1 MIEAMRNLITAT
13 AVLAGLGLLA
23 MSAPVSAT
31 ALSCVTG
38 NNTITVDSSSGC
50 VPAPGQNDD
59 NVDENALVFNP
70 GDLGPYEWTYLDNDI
85 SDPGAG
91 HSGDFTIDVA
101 SYAESTYDTYMVHL
115 KAGNDGVYF
124 LLDRPVVDGLLNGSF
139 SVTGLPGCTRGNCVN
154 GNPVAHIAL
163 YGALSATEDDST
175 AVPEPGALGLLG
187 LGLLSLGA
195 AHRRKLR

>member
-1 MIEAMRNLITAT
+1 
-13 AVLAGLGLLA
+13 
-23 MSAPVSAT
+23 
-31 ALSCVTG
+31 
-38 NNTITVDSSSGC
+38 
-50 VPAPGQNDD
+50 
-59 NVDENALVFNP
+59 
-70 GDLGPYEWTYLDNDI
+70 
-85 SDPGAG
+85 
-91 HSGDFTIDVA
+91 
-101 SYAESTYDTYMVHL
+101 MVHL

-124 LLDRPVVDGLLNGSF
+124 LLDGPVVDGLLNGSF